1 MSAKESTRVE
11 YGKTLAQLGAEN
23 PQIVVLDADLSGSTQ
38 THHFAKV
45 FKDRFFN
52 VGIAEQDLMGTAAG
66 LALGGKI
73 PFASTF
79 AMFATGRAWEQ
90 IRQTIAYGSLNV
102 KIVASHG
109 GVTVGED
116 GGSHQAVEDLALM
129 RILPN
134 MVVLVP
140 ADGAETRAMTRW
152 AAGYQG
158 PVYMR
163 TGRMAV
169 PLIYDDGYVFELGRG
184 SLLREGQDVTLMGI
198 GIMVQACLDAADLLA
213 QAGIAA
219 RVVNM
224 GCLKPLDWE
233 LVVDSAR
240 QTGALVTAE
249 EHMVTGGL
257 GSAVSEILAE
267 HCPTPLQRI
276 GLKDTFGMSGKPAD
290 LLKHYGLTAEN
301 IKQAAVQVMARKANP
316 LASPL
321 LDLQAPA
328 WQGGKVYTVKLLN
341 ALKTPGSGFQAYRRL
356 VVVLVFVG
364 LTTYFLLPVWAA
376 TPSKYDSLRLY
387 TEALFEITQKYVW
400 PKSEETLIY
409 GSLRGM
415 MNSLDPDSS
424 FLTAKEYQ
432 AYLQGDKAAPAEA
445 GLVLIVKDGLLTAAS
460 VIDDSPASRAGLK
473 PGRPYYQD

>member
-1 MSAKESTRVE
+1 MAAKESTRVE
-11 YGKTLAQLGAEN
+11 YGKTLAQLGEEN

-38 THHFAKV
+38 THHFAKA

-52 VGIAEQDLMGTAAG
+52 MGIAEQDLMGTAAG

-90 IRQTIAYGSLNV
+90 IRQSIAYGNLNV

-134 MVVLVP
+134 LVVLVP
-140 ADGAETRAMTRW
+140 ADGSETRAMTRW
-152 AAGYQG
+152 AAGYHG

-169 PLIYDDGYVFELGRG
+169 PLIYDDDYVFELGRG

-198 GIMVQACLDAADLLA
+198 GIMVQACLDAADLLVSE
-213 QAGIAA
+213 GVEA
-219 RVVNM
+219 RVVNL

-240 QTGALVTAE
+240 RTGAVVTAE

-267 HCPTPLQRI
+267 HWPTPIQRI
-276 GLKDTFGMSGKPAD
+276 GLKDTFGMSGKPGE

-301 IKQAAVQVMARKANP
+301 IKQAAVQVMARKANH

-321 LDLQAPA
+321 LDLQAP
-328 WQGGKVYTVKLLN
+328 
-341 ALKTPGSGFQAYRRL
+341 SM
-356 VVVLVFVG
+356 VG
-364 LTTYFLLPVWAA
+364 
-376 TPSKYDSLRLY
+376 R
-387 TEALFEITQKYVW
+387 
-400 PKSEETLIY
+400 
-409 GSLRGM
+409 
-415 MNSLDPDSS
+415 
-424 FLTAKEYQ
+424 
-432 AYLQGDKAAPAEA
+432 
-445 GLVLIVKDGLLTAAS
+445 
-460 VIDDSPASRAGLK
+460 
-473 PGRPYYQD
+473 